1 MNMSRE
7 RSRSEFKH
15 GYDHKSPCVPPNRRI
30 KSSPSPVVLCVPR
43 APHPPPPSPVG
54 DSRKHKGFPTV
65 RYGSSRW
72 GGKGWFHYGINFEL
86 AYVTFPLQPPE
97 SQNNSPDKASLPL
110 VHDILHDEINS
121 FCKQVAA
128 VNLVGKPYI
137 NWAVKRVAR
146 SLQVLWPRSRTS
158 VYGSNATGLS
168 LPSSDVDLVVSLPL
182 EPIKEVGILEERNG
196 IKETCL
202 QRNKLTA
209 LTPVK
214 SLLHSQEMVYHGHVA
229 ECFGR
234 PESYGRGVG
243 HGFCQVGRTFQTA
256 PSLVATSEDF
266 LMVVYDESQV
276 AGKDIIELIA
286 TGREKLASVPA
297 VGGAVAVSA
306 PSGGGGAAT
315 PAVVVEA
322 KKKEKLEEKKSE
334 DDMGFEILFILN

>member
-1 MNMSRE
+1 MKFMSRE

-86 AYVTFPLQPPE
+86 AHVTFPLQPPE

-158 VYGSNATGLS
+158 VYGSNATGTYQRS
-168 LPSSDVDLVVSLPL
+168 RYFRGTQWHQRNMPS
-182 EPIKEVGILEERNG
+182 G
-196 IKETCL
+196 
-202 QRNKLTA
+202 NKLTD
-209 LTPVK
+209 LTPSVK

-229 ECFGR
+229 ECFAEGLKATVVELVMASVKLVPDAEKKTLR
-234 PESYGRGVG
+234 E
-243 HGFCQVGRTFQTA
+243 GRTFQTA

-266 LMVVYDESQV
+266 LMVIYDESQV

-315 PAVVVEA
+315 HAVVVEA
-322 KKKEKLEEKKSE
+322 KKKEKVEEKKSE
-334 DDMGFEILFILN
+334 DDMGFGLFD